1 MQKIFPRVIIAATQS
16 GAGKTTITSGI
27 LAALKKRGLNVQP
40 YKVGPDYIDTGF
52 HEIASGKVSHNL
64 DSWLV
69 GEKKLFESFFMP
81 LERSRIAVI
90 EGVMGLYDCGVGGV
104 SSTAEISLILRSPVI
119 LVIDAKSMGTSAAA
133 VALGFREFD
142 KNVNLAGVILNR
154 VGSDSH
160 KKIIVDALEKI
171 NIKCFGAIKRNAEF
185 VLPERHLG
193 LVPTAEN
200 NFAGIIEKIC
210 ATVESELDIDKIIEV
225 ANSAPA
231 VNIEIPAVKKIS
243 SKCFGAIKRNA
254 EFVLP
259 ERHLGLVPTA
269 ENNFAGIIEKICA
282 TVESELDID
291 KIIEVANSAPPVQI
305 QNYSTITLPHY
316 HTKIAVAKD
325 AAFNFY
331 YEESLQELEKL
342 GAEIVYFSPLD
353 DEKLPENISGLIIGG
368 GFPEMF
374 AEKLQSNKKIRAAI
388 RTAAENNLPIYA
400 ECGGF
405 MYLMNTIT
413 DFGGRNFEMCGVIPA
428 RAFMTDKLQM
438 VGYVEAEILQD
449 CIIGKAG
456 DKLHAHE
463 FHFSTAETD
472 RNIFACKRIRT
483 GKIFRAGFFTEN
495 IVASYL
501 HIHFAGCPR
510 AAENFVNACNN
521 YNSFSGIV

>member
-1 MQKIFPRVIIAATQS
+1 MQYPRVIIAATQS

-52 HEIASGKVSHNL
+52 HEIASGKISHNL

-69 GEKKLFESFFMP
+69 GEKKLSESFFMP

-90 EGVMGLYDCGVGGV
+90 EGVMGLYDGGVGGV
-104 SSTAEISLILRSPVI
+104 SSTAEISLILRCPVI

-133 VALGFREFD
+133 VALGFREFN

-225 ANSAPA
+225 ANSAPV
-231 VNIEIPAVKKIS
+231 VNVEIPTVKKIS
-243 SKCFGAIKRNA
+243 
-254 EFVLP
+254 
-259 ERHLGLVPTA
+259 PT
-269 ENNFAGIIEKICA
+269 
-282 TVESELDID
+282 V
-291 KIIEVANSAPPVQI
+291 
-305 QNYSTITLPHY
+305 
-316 HTKIAVAKD
+316 KIAVAKD

-353 DEKLPENISGLIIGG
+353 DETLPENISGLIIGG

-405 MYLMNTIT
+405 MYLMNSIT
-413 DFGGRNFEMCGVIPA
+413 DFSGKNFEMCGVIPA
-428 RAFMTDKLQM
+428 RAVMTDKLQM

-472 RNIFACKRIRT
+472 RNIFNCKRMRT
-483 GKIFRAGFFTEN
+483 GKTFRAGFFTEN

-510 AAENFVNACNN
+510 AAENLVNACNN
-521 YNSFSGIV
+521 YNKKDSKEISEPDFLIDNF